1 MSKNSAIEIFLRV
14 RPTKK
19 PFEGLTLRPEDK
31 KIDIQVLKDPSRG
44 YVNNQKENFTFMFDN
59 LFGMEAK
66 QQDIFDHV
74 AKDVVDSALEGY
86 NGTVFAYGQTG
97 SGKTYTMTGGVERYV
112 DRGMIPRTLSYI
124 FSETKKRTDTFYKIS
139 LSYMEIYND
148 DGYDLLDENHTTKNL
163 SDLPKVIPRELDD
176 ETLLLP
182 ELSVHK
188 AESEEQALN
197 LLFIGD
203 TNRVVSETP
212 KNDASTRSHCIFI
225 IQIEGE
231 KANSDGKKTIARLYL
246 VDLSGSER
254 VGKTEVEGLLLTE
267 ARYINLSLHYL
278 EHVIICLNKRA
289 NGEKIHVPY
298 RNSLMTKVLKD
309 SLGGNSKTRMVAT
322 ISAEKDDI
330 DESISTCRFAQ
341 RVALI
346 KNNLLKNE
354 AVDPALII
362 KKLKKENEDLKN
374 EIAFLKG
381 EGGKT
386 QLDQE
391 DQENCRKIVEGFL
404 VDPDPGARIVLKDM
418 LMINEC
424 FYYFKHK
431 FNDLSK
437 RYDKQAITTS
447 TKKVMSDGL
456 EINDKGQNSTA
467 QNEEIKR
474 LKLLVQQRDNEILI
488 LLNLIN
494 KPKVPGMEDINV
506 PLVNPSAHTSVIIG
520 EPIESQRYKPMV
532 FPKME
537 QQQQS
542 ASKEKPTSEYGGT
555 PQKGKGGDMTKP
567 LDIVQRPLRNGN
579 EESGYKNAS
588 VSMATANQTMALAGI
603 SRAEFDNMLLAPLSL
618 TNEQL
623 KDRAACFELFR
634 KSYRKNQA
642 LEENKEILREK
653 IDEAKKMGNLIN
665 TSRAQIERIKNQIE
679 DLRKE
684 RALQGLLNNQ
694 NEVIKHPD
702 EERLTNEIEKHKKI
716 YKDNYSKLKDLK
728 AEIENIQNLLQKN
741 HQSLQKDF
749 EKWLEVVMNQNSIMT
764 GTGTTQIQPQA
775 PLQNTLKESQ
785 RGNLNL
791 SSTSGTSGV
800 SNSSRSKSKLDPEVE
815 KNLAAFY
822 KARDEIYKS

>member
-381 EGGKT
+381 DGGKT

-431 FNDLSK
+431 FNDLAK

-456 EINDKGQNSTA
+456 EINDKGNNSTA

-494 KPKVPGMEDINV
+494 KPKPPGMEDINI
-506 PLVNPSAHTSVIIG
+506 PIVNPQAHTSVIIG

-537 QQQQS
+537 QQS
-542 ASKEKPTSEYGGT
+542 ASKEKSISEYGGT
-555 PQKGKGGDMTKP
+555 PQKGRGGDMTKP

-579 EESGYKNAS
+579 EDSGYKNAS
-588 VSMATANQTMALAGI
+588 ISMATTNQTAALAGI

-642 LEENKEILREK
+642 LEENKEILKEK

-702 EERLTNEIEKHKKI
+702 EERLANEIEKHKKI
-716 YKDNYSKLKDLK
+716 YKDNFSKLKDLK

-749 EKWLEVVMNQNSIMT
+749 DKWLEVVMNQNSIMT
-764 GTGTTQIQPQA
+764 GTTQILTQA

-822 KARDEIYKS
+822 KARDELYKS